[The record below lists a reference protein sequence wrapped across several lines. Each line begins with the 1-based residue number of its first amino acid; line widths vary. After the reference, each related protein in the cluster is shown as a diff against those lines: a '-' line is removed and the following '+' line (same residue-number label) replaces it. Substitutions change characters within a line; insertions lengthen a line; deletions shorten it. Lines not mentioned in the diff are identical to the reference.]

1 MPAGSSQGWLA
12 GARLGMV
19 AISPSL
25 FRRSGLLQLMTAHV
39 KTGQVEIFKHCFLI
53 IYFRSAMF
61 TWAPSR
67 SRTVSQQIVTYV
79 QEVLQDRGHAG
90 SLSYIHL
97 CSYYKSSLQGD
108 SGGSLIA
115 QDRDLQGWTAV
126 GLVSYQPG
134 RRSVISPLHISSFLS
149 HCIHNLLLT
158 TL

>member
-1 MPAGSSQGWLA
+1 MLAGSSQGWLA
-12 GARLGMV
+12 GARLRMV

-39 KTGQVEIFKHCFLI
+39 KTGQVQDCRHYLFLI
-53 IYFRSAMF
+53 IYFRSVMY

-67 SRTVSQQIVTYV
+67 LRTVSQQIVTYV
-79 QEVLQDRGHAG
+79 QGVCLDRDHAG
-90 SLSYIHL
+90 SLSYNHL
-97 CSYYKSSLQGD
+97 CSHYKSSLQGD

-134 RRSVISPLHISSFLS
+134 RRSVMNTVYIIYY
-149 HCIHNLLLT
+149 
-158 TL
+158 